1 MNASIAGRRAPPAPV
16 AAFSI
21 LVIVTLFIVF
31 QVGETRPPAPSTALP
46 APADP
51 IRVYFTSP
59 GSDAGERFRGGPD
72 AVLAEAIDRAQT
84 SVDVA
89 VYDFNLWSL
98 RDALIRAAERG
109 VRVRMVTDS
118 DNILRPEVAALEEAG
133 IPVLGDRR
141 EPLMHHKFTV
151 IDGIEVWTGSMNY
164 TVTDGYLNDNNLLC
178 LRSPELAVSFTR
190 EFEEMFIDDRFGALS
205 LADTPQARLE
215 IAGTPLEVYFSPDDS
230 AEGRLVELVRGA
242 QESVD
247 FLAFSFTLDSL
258 RRALLEDAARG
269 VQVRGVIEADQATNA
284 GSELGALREAGL
296 DVRLDGNDRNMHHKV
311 IVVDGSLVITGS
323 YNFSTSA
330 EENNDE
336 NLVVLHSPE
345 LASLFLIEFER
356 VLGLAA
362 P

>member
-1 MNASIAGRRAPPAPV
+1 
-16 AAFSI
+16 
-21 LVIVTLFIVF
+21 
-31 QVGETRPPAPSTALP
+31 
-46 APADP
+46 
-51 IRVYFTSP
+51 
-59 GSDAGERFRGGPD
+59 
-72 AVLAEAIDRAQT
+72 
-84 SVDVA
+84 
-89 VYDFNLWSL
+89 
-98 RDALIRAAERG
+98 
-109 VRVRMVTDS
+109 
-118 DNILRPEVAALEEAG
+118 
-133 IPVLGDRR
+133 
-141 EPLMHHKFTV
+141 
-151 IDGIEVWTGSMNY
+151 MNY

-178 LRSPELAVSFTR
+178 LRSPELAASFTR